1 MENLDDILHIKG
13 NNVKPAPGK
22 ILISE
27 PFLYDHYFKRSVVL
41 LADHNKEGS
50 FGVIIN
56 KPMAV
61 DFNEVVK
68 DFPGFVD
75 DLYLGGPVSTNNL
88 FYVHTLGDQI
98 TDSVPIRKDLFWGGD
113 VERIKELLLL
123 GKLNKHNIRF
133 FVGYAGW
140 MPRQLDMELKRD
152 SWLVADI
159 TTHQMMH
166 DDVDNLWKDS
176 LLRLGDKYR
185 HWLNFPSEPALN

>member
-13 NNVKPAPGK
+13 NKVKPAPGK

-27 PFLYDHYFKRSVVL
+27 PFLFDHYFKRSVVL

-68 DFPGFVD
+68 NFPGFGD
-75 DLYLGGPVSTNNL
+75 DLYLGGPVSTSNL
-88 FYVHTLGDQI
+88 FYIHTLGDQI
-98 TDSVPIRKDLFWGGD
+98 IDSVLIRKGLYWGGD

-123 GKLNKHNIRF
+123 GQLNKHNIRF

-159 TTHQMMH
+159 TTRQIMH
-166 DDVDNLWKDS
+166 GSAENLWKDS
-176 LLRLGDKYR
+176 LLRLGDQYR
-185 HWLNFPSEPALN
+185 HWINFPSEPSLN

>member
-98 TDSVPIRKDLFWGGD
+98 TAARQAQQAQHPLFCGLRRMDAPPARHGT
-113 VERIKELLLL
+113 KA
-123 GKLNKHNIRF
+123 RF
-133 FVGYAGW
+133 
-140 MPRQLDMELKRD
+140 
-152 SWLVADI
+152 VARGRYYNPPNDA
-159 TTHQMMH
+159 
-166 DDVDNLWKDS
+166 
-176 LLRLGDKYR
+176 R
-185 HWLNFPSEPALN
+185 

>member
-50 FGVIIN
+50 LGVIIN

-68 DFPGFVD
+68 DFPGFAD

-98 TDSVPIRKDLFWGGD
+98 TDSVPIRIDLFCGGD

-123 GKLNKHNIRF
+123 G
-133 FVGYAGW
+133 
-140 MPRQLDMELKRD
+140 
-152 SWLVADI
+152 
-159 TTHQMMH
+159 
-166 DDVDNLWKDS
+166 
-176 LLRLGDKYR
+176 
-185 HWLNFPSEPALN
+185 